1 VPVIGVL
8 GSSSPFESS
17 ALDEGLK
24 ETGYI
29 NGQNVHVEYRWAYG
43 TYDRLPGM
51 ADELLKLLA
60 DILFAVGTPAARV
73 AKSAS
78 LRVQP
83 AVPVVFNCGADPV
96 AEGLVA
102 TLNRPGG
109 NVTGST
115 SIGGSLAP
123 KRLELLAAIA
133 PDAAAVA
140 LLSNPDN
147 SVGETERNDTE
158 AASRIVGRRLEIFTA
173 RNELEI
179 VAAYAALKQRQVG
192 ALIIGVDNFYYS
204 QIRWMAALS
213 AWHAI
218 PTIGPLREFA
228 AAGGLIS
235 YAASIPEVVR
245 QAAVY
250 VGRILKGAKPADL
263 PVQRPTKFQFVIN
276 LKAAKALGLDIP
288 PTLLA
293 TADEMIE

>member
-1 VPVIGVL
+1 VRHPL
-8 GSSSPFESS
+8 P
-17 ALDEGLK
+17 
-24 ETGYI
+24 GYI
-29 NGQNVHVEYRWAYG
+29 DGQNVHVEYRWAYG

-51 ADELLKLLA
+51 ADELVKLPA
-60 DILFAVGTPAARV
+60 DVLFAIGTPAARV

-78 LRVQP
+78 LKVHP

-140 LLSNPDN
+140 LLINPDN
-147 SVGETERNDTE
+147 SVGETERNDSE

-179 VAAYAALKQRQVG
+179 VAG
-192 ALIIGVDNFYYS
+192 
-204 QIRWMAALS
+204 
-213 AWHAI
+213 
-218 PTIGPLREFA
+218 GPGPWRN
-228 AAGGLIS
+228 GRGS
-235 YAASIPEVVR
+235 DHR
-245 QAAVY
+245 QAAARADRDRPCIAGSRPRRL
-250 VGRILKGAKPADL
+250 GRSADSST
-263 PVQRPTKFQFVIN
+263 PR
-276 LKAAKALGLDIP
+276 
-288 PTLLA
+288 
-293 TADEMIE
+293 